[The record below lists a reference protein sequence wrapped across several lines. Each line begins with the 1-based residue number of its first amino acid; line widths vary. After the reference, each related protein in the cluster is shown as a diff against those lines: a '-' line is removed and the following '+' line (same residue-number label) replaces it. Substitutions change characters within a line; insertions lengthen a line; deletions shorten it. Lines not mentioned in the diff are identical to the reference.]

1 MDQIESC
8 PGFVGWISNPD
19 CCGNAAANAP
29 FCDKRQGHHLSFIDA
44 LFEATSAVCVTGLV
58 VVDTET
64 TFTMFGQIVLMV
76 LIQVG
81 GLGFMTFGVLL
92 AITLGKNIGLK
103 GRLMIQESLNQLTI
117 EDFKETG

>member
-1 MDQIESC
+1 M
-8 PGFVGWISNPD
+8 
-19 CCGNAAANAP
+19 
-29 FCDKRQGHHLSFIDA
+29 
-44 LFEATSAVCVTGLV
+44 FEATSAVCVTGLV